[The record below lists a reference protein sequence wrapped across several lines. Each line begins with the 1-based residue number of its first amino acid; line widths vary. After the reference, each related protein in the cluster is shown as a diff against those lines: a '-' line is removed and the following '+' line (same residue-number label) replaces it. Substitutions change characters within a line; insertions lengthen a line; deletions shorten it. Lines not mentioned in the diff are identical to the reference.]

1 MLRFLII
8 FSIFYLCC
16 QGPTNV
22 TMQPKVQAPFEKLDT
37 LATND
42 WWNRA
47 KNPILDL
54 DVSRNE
60 VIAFGIYTVSHDVL
74 KLTAQFFPL
83 FPNESRDVRFAIKK
97 DGKWEEIAT
106 ETINDIGW
114 NSTFRIENWNSKE
127 NIPYQIL
134 HGTEATYEGLIRAQ
148 PSTEKEFVLA
158 ALSCNSNKDRGNREN
173 YVRNINFLLKF

>member
-1 MLRFLII
+1 MTKRRKFLKDAALLSGSSFLPINI
-8 FSIFYLCC
+8 SYNNKRNY
-16 QGPTNV
+16 Q
-22 TMQPKVQAPFEKLDT
+22 KAPFKKLDT
-37 LATND
+37 LSTND

-54 DVSRNE
+54 DVPRNE

-114 NSTFRIENWNSKE
+114 NSTFRIE
-127 NIPYQIL
+127 
-134 HGTEATYEGLIRAQ
+134 TMD
-148 PSTEKEFVLA
+148 VLPTMIVCLVMGSA
-158 ALSCNSNKDRGNREN
+158 YAFREN
-173 YVRNINFLLKF
+173 APAIWAVEGTRAKTS